1 MAPFYFHFWQ
11 NKIIMPNFRKDFPI
25 LDQQVN
31 GYPLVYF
38 DNAATSQKPTVVI
51 DALNDYYQTIN
62 SNIHRGVHHLSQ
74 IATARFEE
82 ARRAV
87 QQFIHAPHAHEVILT
102 KGTTESI
109 NLVAS
114 SFCQCFLHEGDEVV
128 VSEMEH
134 HANIVPWQLACE
146 RHGATLRVLPFDDR
160 GVLRMEELD
169 SLLSEKT
176 RIVAVNHVSNTLGT
190 INPVA
195 EIIRKAHAKGIP
207 VLVDGAQAA
216 GHLPIDV
223 QALDCDF
230 YCFSGHKMYA
240 PMGVGVLYGKEQWLN
255 EMPPYQGGG
264 EMIKTVTF
272 ARTTYNELPYKFEAG
287 TPSVGDVIGLQT
299 AIEYINSIGLEVIAG
314 REQALLEYATQ
325 QLLQIDG
332 LQIVGTAP
340 HKSSIISFNIN
351 NLHPFDIGT
360 LIDQM
365 GIAVRTGHHCSMPIM
380 EHFGI
385 PGTLRASFA
394 FYNTEAEI
402 DRLVAAVKKAAT
414 MLG

>member
-1 MAPFYFHFWQ
+1 
-11 NKIIMPNFRKDFPI
+11 MPDFRKDFPI

-38 DNAATSQKPTVVI
+38 DNAATSQKPKVVI
-51 DALNDYYQTIN
+51 DALNEYYQTIN

-74 IATARFEE
+74 LATARFEE

-114 SFCQCFLHEGDEVV
+114 SFCQRFLHAGDEVV
-128 VSEMEH
+128 VSKMEH

-146 RHGATLRVLPFDDR
+146 RHGATLQVLPFDDR

-169 SLLSEKT
+169 SLLNEKT

-351 NLHPFDIGT
+351 KLHPFDIGT

-394 FYNTEAEI
+394 FYNTEEEI
-402 DRLVAAVKKAAT
+402 DRLVAAVKKAVM
-414 MLG
+414 MLS

>member
-1 MAPFYFHFWQ
+1 
-11 NKIIMPNFRKDFPI
+11 MPDFRKDFPI

-38 DNAATSQKPTVVI
+38 DNAATSQKPKVVI
-51 DALNDYYQTIN
+51 DALNEYYQTIN

-74 IATARFEE
+74 LATARFEE

-114 SFCQCFLHEGDEVV
+114 SFCQRFLHAGDEVV

-169 SLLSEKT
+169 SLLNEKT

-351 NLHPFDIGT
+351 KLHPFDIGT

-394 FYNTEAEI
+394 FYNTEEEI
-402 DRLVAAVKKAAT
+402 DRLVAAVKKAVM
-414 MLG
+414 MLS

>member
-1 MAPFYFHFWQ
+1 
-11 NKIIMPNFRKDFPI
+11 MPDFRKDFPI

-31 GYPLVYF
+31 GYPLVYL
-38 DNAATSQKPTVVI
+38 DNAATTQKPKVVI
-51 DALNDYYQTIN
+51 DALSDYYLTIN

-74 IATARFEE
+74 LATDRFEE

-87 QQFIHAPHAHEVILT
+87 QQFIHAPHAHEIIFT
-102 KGTTESI
+102 RGTTESI
-109 NLVAS
+109 NLIAS
-114 SFCQCFLHEGDEVV
+114 SFCRRFLKEGDEVV

-146 RHGATLRVLPFDDR
+146 QHGATLRVLPFDDR
-160 GVLRMEELD
+160 GVLRIEELD
-169 SLLSEKT
+169 NLLTDKT

-216 GHLPIDV
+216 SHLPIDV
-223 QALDCDF
+223 EALDCDF

-240 PMGVGVLYGKEQWLN
+240 PMGVGVMYGKEQWLN

-272 ARTTYNELPYKFEAG
+272 ARTTYNELPFKFEAG
-287 TPSVGDVIGLQT
+287 TPAVGDVIGLHT
-299 AIEYINSIGLEVIAG
+299 AIEYINSIGPEVMAG
-314 REQALLEYATQ
+314 REQRLLQYATEKLLE
-325 QLLQIDG
+325 IDG

-340 HKSSIISFNIN
+340 EKSAIISFNVKGI
-351 NLHPFDIGT
+351 HPFDIGT

-365 GIAVRTGHHCSMPIM
+365 GVAVRTGHHCSMPIM

-394 FYNTEAEI
+394 FYNTEEEV
-402 DRLVAAVKKAAT
+402 DRLVAAVKKAVM

>member
-1 MAPFYFHFWQ
+1 
-11 NKIIMPNFRKDFPI
+11 
-25 LDQQVN
+25 
-31 GYPLVYF
+31 
-38 DNAATSQKPTVVI
+38 
-51 DALNDYYQTIN
+51 
-62 SNIHRGVHHLSQ
+62 
-74 IATARFEE
+74 
-82 ARRAV
+82 
-87 QQFIHAPHAHEVILT
+87 
-102 KGTTESI
+102 
-109 NLVAS
+109 
-114 SFCQCFLHEGDEVV
+114 
-128 VSEMEH
+128 
-134 HANIVPWQLACE
+134 
-146 RHGATLRVLPFDDR
+146 
-160 GVLRMEELD
+160 
-169 SLLSEKT
+169 
-176 RIVAVNHVSNTLGT
+176 
-190 INPVA
+190 
-195 EIIRKAHAKGIP
+195 
-207 VLVDGAQAA
+207 
-216 GHLPIDV
+216 
-223 QALDCDF
+223 
-230 YCFSGHKMYA
+230 MYA

-394 FYNTEAEI
+394 FYNTEEEI
-402 DRLVAAVKKAAT
+402 DRLVAAVKKAVM
-414 MLG
+414 MLS

>member
-1 MAPFYFHFWQ
+1 
-11 NKIIMPNFRKDFPI
+11 MPDFRKDFPI

-38 DNAATSQKPTVVI
+38 DNAATSQKPKVVI

-74 IATARFEE
+74 LATARFEE

-114 SFCQCFLHEGDEVV
+114 SFCQRFLHAGDEVV

-134 HANIVPWQLACE
+134 HANIVPWQIACE

-169 SLLSEKT
+169 SLLNEKT

-287 TPSVGDVIGLQT
+287 TPAVGDVIGLQT
-299 AIEYINSIGLEVIAG
+299 AIEYINSIGLEVIAR

-325 QLLQIDG
+325 QILQIDG

-394 FYNTEAEI
+394 FYNTEEEI
-402 DRLVAAVKKAAT
+402 DRLVAAVKKAVM
-414 MLG
+414 MLS

>member
-1 MAPFYFHFWQ
+1 
-11 NKIIMPNFRKDFPI
+11 MPDFRKDFPI

-38 DNAATSQKPTVVI
+38 DNAATSQKPKVVI
-51 DALNDYYQTIN
+51 DALNEYYQTIN

-74 IATARFEE
+74 LATARFEE

-114 SFCQCFLHEGDEVV
+114 SFCQRFLHAGDEVV

-160 GVLRMEELD
+160 GMLRLEELD
-169 SLLSEKT
+169 SLLNEKT

-195 EIIRKAHAKGIP
+195 EIIQKAHAKGIP

-351 NLHPFDIGT
+351 KLHPFDIGT

-394 FYNTEAEI
+394 FYNTEEEI
-402 DRLVAAVKKAAT
+402 DRLVAAVKKAVM
-414 MLG
+414 MLS

>member
-1 MAPFYFHFWQ
+1 
-11 NKIIMPNFRKDFPI
+11 MPDFRKDFPI

-38 DNAATSQKPTVVI
+38 DNAATSQKPKVVM

-74 IATARFEE
+74 LATARFEE

-114 SFCQCFLHEGDEVV
+114 SFCQRFLHAGDEVV

-160 GVLRMEELD
+160 GVLRLEELD
-169 SLLSEKT
+169 SLLNEKT

-272 ARTTYNELPYKFEAG
+272 AHTTYNELPYKFEAG

-340 HKSSIISFNIN
+340 HKSAIISFNIN
-351 NLHPFDIGT
+351 KLHPFDIGT

-394 FYNTEAEI
+394 FYNTEEEI
-402 DRLVAAVKKAAT
+402 DRLVAAVKKAVM
-414 MLG
+414 MLS

>member
-1 MAPFYFHFWQ
+1 
-11 NKIIMPNFRKDFPI
+11 MPNFRKDFPI

-38 DNAATSQKPTVVI
+38 DNAATSQKPKVVI

-74 IATARFEE
+74 LATARFEE

-114 SFCQCFLHEGDEVV
+114 GFCQRFLHAGDEVV

-160 GVLRMEELD
+160 GMLRMEELD
-169 SLLSEKT
+169 SLLNEKT

-351 NLHPFDIGT
+351 KLHPFDIGT

-394 FYNTEAEI
+394 FYNTEEEI
-402 DRLVAAVKKAAT
+402 DRLVAAVKKAVM
-414 MLG
+414 MLS

>member
-1 MAPFYFHFWQ
+1 
-11 NKIIMPNFRKDFPI
+11 MPDFRKDFPI

-38 DNAATSQKPTVVI
+38 DNAATSQKPKVVI
-51 DALNDYYQTIN
+51 NALNEYYQTIN

-74 IATARFEE
+74 LATARFEE

-109 NLVAS
+109 NLVSS
-114 SFCQCFLHEGDEVV
+114 SFCQRFLHAGDEVV

-160 GVLRMEELD
+160 GMLRMEELD
-169 SLLSEKT
+169 SLLNEKT

-195 EIIRKAHAKGIP
+195 EIIQKAHAKGIP

-351 NLHPFDIGT
+351 KLHPFDIGT

-394 FYNTEAEI
+394 FYNTEEEI
-402 DRLVAAVKKAAT
+402 DRLVAAVKKAVM
-414 MLG
+414 MLS

>member
-1 MAPFYFHFWQ
+1 
-11 NKIIMPNFRKDFPI
+11 MPNFRKDFPI

-38 DNAATSQKPTVVI
+38 DNAATSQKPKVVI
-51 DALNDYYQTIN
+51 DALNEYYQTIN

-74 IATARFEE
+74 LATARFEE

-114 SFCQCFLHEGDEVV
+114 SFCQRFLHAGDEVV

-160 GVLRMEELD
+160 GMLRMEELD
-169 SLLSEKT
+169 SLLNEKT

-394 FYNTEAEI
+394 FYNTEEEI
-402 DRLVAAVKKAAT
+402 DRLVAAVKKAAM
-414 MLG
+414 MLS

>member
-1 MAPFYFHFWQ
+1 
-11 NKIIMPNFRKDFPI
+11 MPNFRKDFPI

-38 DNAATSQKPTVVI
+38 DNAATSQKPKVVI
-51 DALNDYYQTIN
+51 DALNEYYQTIN

-74 IATARFEE
+74 LATARFEE

-114 SFCQCFLHEGDEVV
+114 SFCQRFLHAGDEVV

-169 SLLSEKT
+169 SLLNEKT

-340 HKSSIISFNIN
+340 HKSAIISFNIN
-351 NLHPFDIGT
+351 KLHPFDIGT

-394 FYNTEAEI
+394 FYNTEEEI
-402 DRLVAAVKKAAT
+402 DRLVAAVKKAVM
-414 MLG
+414 MLS

>member
-1 MAPFYFHFWQ
+1 
-11 NKIIMPNFRKDFPI
+11 MPDFRKDFPI

-31 GYPLVYF
+31 SYPLVYF
-38 DNAATSQKPTVVI
+38 DNAATSQKPKVVI

-74 IATARFEE
+74 LATARFEE

-114 SFCQCFLHEGDEVV
+114 SFCQRFLHAGDEVV

-169 SLLSEKT
+169 SLLNEKT

-340 HKSSIISFNIN
+340 HKSAIISFNIN
-351 NLHPFDIGT
+351 KLHPFDIGT

-394 FYNTEAEI
+394 FYNTEEEI
-402 DRLVAAVKKAAT
+402 DRLVAAVKKAII
-414 MLG
+414 MLA

>member
-1 MAPFYFHFWQ
+1 
-11 NKIIMPNFRKDFPI
+11 MPDFRKDFPI

-38 DNAATSQKPTVVI
+38 DNAATSQKPKVVI

-74 IATARFEE
+74 LATARFEE

-114 SFCQCFLHEGDEVV
+114 SFCQRFLHAGDEVV

-160 GVLRMEELD
+160 GVLRMKELD
-169 SLLSEKT
+169 SLLNEKT
-176 RIVAVNHVSNTLGT
+176 RLVAVNHVSNTLGT

-272 ARTTYNELPYKFEAG
+272 AHTTYNELPYKFEAG

-299 AIEYINSIGLEVIAG
+299 AIEYINSIGLGVIAG

-340 HKSSIISFNIN
+340 HKSAIISFNIN
-351 NLHPFDIGT
+351 KLHPFDIGT

-394 FYNTEAEI
+394 FYNTEEEI
-402 DRLVAAVKKAAT
+402 DRLVAAVKKAVM
-414 MLG
+414 MLS

>member
-1 MAPFYFHFWQ
+1 
-11 NKIIMPNFRKDFPI
+11 MPDFRKDFPI

-31 GYPLVYF
+31 SYPLVYF
-38 DNAATSQKPTVVI
+38 DNAATSQKPKVVI

-74 IATARFEE
+74 LATARFEE

-114 SFCQCFLHEGDEVV
+114 SFCQRFLHAGDEVV

-169 SLLSEKT
+169 SLLNEKT

-287 TPSVGDVIGLQT
+287 TPAVGDVIGLQT

-332 LQIVGTAP
+332 LEIVGTAP
-340 HKSSIISFNIN
+340 HKSSIISFNIK

-394 FYNTEAEI
+394 FYNTEEEI
-402 DRLVAAVKKAAT
+402 DRLVAAVKKAVM
-414 MLG
+414 MLS

>member
-1 MAPFYFHFWQ
+1 
-11 NKIIMPNFRKDFPI
+11 MPDFRKDFPI

-38 DNAATSQKPTVVI
+38 DNAATSQKPKVVI

-74 IATARFEE
+74 LATARFEE

-114 SFCQCFLHEGDEVV
+114 SFCQRFLHAGDEVV

-160 GVLRMEELD
+160 GMLRLEELD
-169 SLLSEKT
+169 SLLNEKT

-340 HKSSIISFNIN
+340 HKSAIISFNIN
-351 NLHPFDIGT
+351 KLHPFDIGT

-394 FYNTEAEI
+394 FYNTEEEI
-402 DRLVAAVKKAAT
+402 DRLVAAVKKAVM
-414 MLG
+414 MLS

>member
-1 MAPFYFHFWQ
+1 
-11 NKIIMPNFRKDFPI
+11 MPDFRKDFPI

-38 DNAATSQKPTVVI
+38 DNAATSQKPKVVI

-74 IATARFEE
+74 LATARFEE

-114 SFCQCFLHEGDEVV
+114 SFCQRFLHAGDEVV

-160 GVLRMEELD
+160 GMLRMEELD
-169 SLLSEKT
+169 SLLNEKT

-287 TPSVGDVIGLQT
+287 TPAVGDVIGLQT

-314 REQALLEYATQ
+314 QEQALLEYATQ

-380 EHFGI
+380 EHFSI

-394 FYNTEAEI
+394 FYNTEEEI
-402 DRLVAAVKKAAT
+402 DRLVAAVKKAVM
-414 MLG
+414 MLS

>member
-1 MAPFYFHFWQ
+1 
-11 NKIIMPNFRKDFPI
+11 MPDFRKDFPI
-25 LDQQVN
+25 LDQKVN
-31 GYPLVYF
+31 GYPLVYL
-38 DNAATSQKPTVVI
+38 DNAATTQKPQAVI
-51 DALNDYYQTIN
+51 DALSDYYLTIN

-74 IATARFEE
+74 VATDRFEE

-87 QQFIHAPHAHEVILT
+87 QQFIHAPHAHEIIFT
-102 KGTTESI
+102 RGTTESI
-109 NLVAS
+109 NLIAS
-114 SFCQCFLHEGDEVV
+114 SFCRRFLKEGDEVV

-146 RHGATLRVLPFDDR
+146 QHGATLRVLPFDDR
-160 GVLRMEELD
+160 GMLRIEELD
-169 SLLSEKT
+169 NLLTDKT

-207 VLVDGAQAA
+207 VLIDGAQAA
-216 GHLPIDV
+216 SHLPIDV

-240 PMGVGVLYGKEQWLN
+240 PMGVGVMYGKEQWLN

-272 ARTTYNELPYKFEAG
+272 ARTTYNELPFKFEAG
-287 TPSVGDVIGLQT
+287 TPAVGDVIGLQT
-299 AIEYINSIGLEVIAG
+299 AIQYIDSIGPEVMAG
-314 REQALLEYATQ
+314 REQ
-325 QLLQIDG
+325 QLLQYATEKLLEIDG

-340 HKSSIISFNIN
+340 EKSAIISFNVNGI
-351 NLHPFDIGT
+351 HPFDIGT

-365 GIAVRTGHHCSMPIM
+365 GVAVRTGHHCSMPIM

-394 FYNTEAEI
+394 FYNTEEEV
-402 DRLVAAVKKAAT
+402 DRLVATVKKAAT

>member
-1 MAPFYFHFWQ
+1 
-11 NKIIMPNFRKDFPI
+11 MPDFRKDFPI

-38 DNAATSQKPTVVI
+38 DNAATSQKPKVVI
-51 DALNDYYQTIN
+51 NALNEYYQTIN

-74 IATARFEE
+74 LATARFEE

-114 SFCQCFLHEGDEVV
+114 SFCQRFLHAGDEVV

-160 GVLRMEELD
+160 GMLRMEELD
-169 SLLSEKT
+169 SLLNEKT

-195 EIIRKAHAKGIP
+195 EIIQKAHAKGIP

-351 NLHPFDIGT
+351 KLHPFDIGT

-365 GIAVRTGHHCSMPIM
+365 GIAVRTGHHCAMPIM

-394 FYNTEAEI
+394 FYNTEEEI
-402 DRLVAAVKKAAT
+402 DRLVTAVKKAVM
-414 MLG
+414 MLS

>member
-1 MAPFYFHFWQ
+1 
-11 NKIIMPNFRKDFPI
+11 MPDFRKDFPI
-25 LDQQVN
+25 LDQKVN
-31 GYPLVYF
+31 GYPLVYL
-38 DNAATSQKPTVVI
+38 DNATTTQKPQAVI
-51 DALNDYYQTIN
+51 DALSHYYLTIN

-74 IATARFEE
+74 VATERFEE

-87 QQFIHAPHAHEVILT
+87 QQFIHAPHAHEIIFT
-102 KGTTESI
+102 RGTTESI
-109 NLVAS
+109 NLIAS
-114 SFCQCFLHEGDEVV
+114 SFCQRFLHTGDEVV

-146 RHGATLRVLPFDDR
+146 QHGATLRVLPFDDR
-160 GVLRMEELD
+160 GVLRMEELE
-169 SLLSEKT
+169 SLLNEKT

-216 GHLPIDV
+216 SHLPIDV

-272 ARTTYNELPYKFEAG
+272 AKTTYNELPFKFEAG
-287 TPSVGDVIGLQT
+287 TPAVGDVIGLQT
-299 AIEYINSIGLEVIAG
+299 AIEYINSIGLEVMAG

-332 LQIVGTAP
+332 LEIVGTAP
-340 HKSSIISFNIN
+340 HKSSIISFNIK

-394 FYNTEAEI
+394 FYNTEEEI
-402 DRLVAAVKKAAT
+402 DRLVAAVKKAVM

>member
-1 MAPFYFHFWQ
+1 
-11 NKIIMPNFRKDFPI
+11 MPDFRKDFPI

-38 DNAATSQKPTVVI
+38 DNAATSQKPKVVI

-74 IATARFEE
+74 LATARFEE

-114 SFCQCFLHEGDEVV
+114 SFCQRFLHAGDEVV

-160 GVLRMEELD
+160 GMLRMEELD
-169 SLLSEKT
+169 SLLNEKT

-287 TPSVGDVIGLQT
+287 TPAVGDVIGLQT

-314 REQALLEYATQ
+314 QEQALLEYATQ

-380 EHFGI
+380 EHFSI
-385 PGTLRASFA
+385 PGTVRASFA
-394 FYNTEAEI
+394 FYNTEEEI
-402 DRLVAAVKKAAT
+402 DRLVAAVKKAVM
-414 MLG
+414 MLS

>member
-1 MAPFYFHFWQ
+1 
-11 NKIIMPNFRKDFPI
+11 MPDFRKDFPI

-31 GYPLVYF
+31 SYPLVYF
-38 DNAATSQKPTVVI
+38 DNAATSQKPKVVM

-74 IATARFEE
+74 LATARFEE

-114 SFCQCFLHEGDEVV
+114 SFCQRFLHAGDEVV

-160 GVLRMEELD
+160 GMLRLEELD
-169 SLLSEKT
+169 SLLNEKT

-351 NLHPFDIGT
+351 KLHPFDIGT

-394 FYNTEAEI
+394 FYNTEEEI
-402 DRLVAAVKKAAT
+402 DRLVAALKKAVM
-414 MLG
+414 MLS

>member
-1 MAPFYFHFWQ
+1 
-11 NKIIMPNFRKDFPI
+11 MPDFRKDFPI

-38 DNAATSQKPTVVI
+38 DNAATSQKPKVVI

-74 IATARFEE
+74 LATARFEE

-114 SFCQCFLHEGDEVV
+114 SFCQRFLHAGDEVV

-160 GVLRMEELD
+160 GMLRLEELD
-169 SLLSEKT
+169 SLLNEKT

-195 EIIRKAHAKGIP
+195 EIIQKAHAKGIP

-340 HKSSIISFNIN
+340 HKSAIISFNIN
-351 NLHPFDIGT
+351 KLHPFDIGT

-394 FYNTEAEI
+394 FYNTEEEI
-402 DRLVAAVKKAAT
+402 DRLVAAVKKAAM
-414 MLG
+414 MLS

>member
-1 MAPFYFHFWQ
+1 
-11 NKIIMPNFRKDFPI
+11 MPDFRKDFPI

-38 DNAATSQKPTVVI
+38 DNAATSQKPKVVI

-74 IATARFEE
+74 LATARFEE

-114 SFCQCFLHEGDEVV
+114 SFCQRFLHAGDEVV

-146 RHGATLRVLPFDDR
+146 QHGATLRVLPFDDR
-160 GVLRMEELD
+160 GVLRTEELD
-169 SLLSEKT
+169 SLLNEKT

-190 INPVA
+190 INPV
-195 EIIRKAHAKGIP
+195 EKIIQKAHAKGIP

-340 HKSSIISFNIN
+340 HKSAIISFNIKK
-351 NLHPFDIGT
+351 LHPFDIGT

-394 FYNTEAEI
+394 FYNTEEEI
-402 DRLVAAVKKAAT
+402 DRLIAAVKKAII
-414 MLG
+414 MLA

>member
-11 NKIIMPNFRKDFPI
+11 NKIIMPDFRKDFPI

-38 DNAATSQKPTVVI
+38 DNAATSQKPKVVI
-51 DALNDYYQTIN
+51 DALNEYYQTIN

-74 IATARFEE
+74 LATARFEE

-114 SFCQCFLHEGDEVV
+114 SFCQRFLHAGDEVV

-169 SLLSEKT
+169 SLLNEKI

-287 TPSVGDVIGLQT
+287 TPAVGDVIGLQT

-394 FYNTEAEI
+394 FYNTEEEI
-402 DRLVAAVKKAAT
+402 DRLVTAVKKAVM
-414 MLG
+414 MLS

>member
-1 MAPFYFHFWQ
+1 
-11 NKIIMPNFRKDFPI
+11 MPDFRKDFPI

-38 DNAATSQKPTVVI
+38 DNAATSQKPKVVI

-74 IATARFEE
+74 LATARFEE

-114 SFCQCFLHEGDEVV
+114 SFCQRFLHAGDEVV

-160 GVLRMEELD
+160 GVLRMKELD
-169 SLLSEKT
+169 SLLNEKT
-176 RIVAVNHVSNTLGT
+176 RLVAVNHVSNTLGT
-190 INPVA
+190 INPV
-195 EIIRKAHAKGIP
+195 EKIIQKAHAKGIP

-272 ARTTYNELPYKFEAG
+272 AHTTYNELPYKFEAG

-299 AIEYINSIGLEVIAG
+299 AIEYINSIGLGVIAG
-314 REQALLEYATQ
+314 REQAMLEYATQ

-340 HKSSIISFNIN
+340 HKSAIISFNIN
-351 NLHPFDIGT
+351 KLHPFDIGT

-394 FYNTEAEI
+394 FYNTEEEI
-402 DRLVAAVKKAAT
+402 DRLIAAVKKAII
-414 MLG
+414 MLA